1 MCNTG
6 LYSQPL
12 FARGFLREHHMELAP
27 LGIWPPETLKR
38 LSRSWITTA
47 EQLVAVAATDGG
59 MLALAGQTGLS
70 VRDLAPL
77 VDRTRQ
83 ALPSG
88 IREQMSKPAD
98 TSQFGTGANQP
109 KPEK

>member
-1 MCNTG
+1 M
-6 LYSQPL
+6 
-12 FARGFLREHHMELAP
+12 GFLREHHMELAP

-47 EQLVAVAATDGG
+47 EQVVAVAATDDG
-59 MLALAGQTGLS
+59 MLALAEQTGLS

-83 ALPSG
+83 ALPPG
-88 IREQMSKPAD
+88 LREQLSKPAD
-98 TSQFGTGANQP
+98 TSQFGTGA
-109 KPEK
+109 KPTRTEK